1 MGDVL
6 GLPLGEAPAAFT
18 PSLSALGF
26 LEVSWQGGISMGL
39 GLLPGFASR
48 AGVAT
53 VHQLNPVSPCSPSPG
68 SVLDG
73 DSAWL

>member
-1 MGDVL
+1 MGGGVL
-6 GLPLGEAPAAFT
+6 GLPLGEATGTFT

-26 LEVSWQGGISMGL
+26 LEVRWQGAISMGL

-53 VHQLNPVSPCSPSPG
+53 VHQLNPVSP
-68 SVLDG
+68 
-73 DSAWL
+73 